1 MDITKQK
8 RIDSL
13 LNASHNSDAEKE
25 YLRKRILEI
34 FQDSE
39 EGKKVLGELDKEDED
54 ASKEGKKGRRNSDPT
69 SKSKGNNQ
77 QEIFFLSY
85 SLSYGYPL
93 LSAWMGDKLFI
104 ISQTIDI
111 IVPSGSQT

>member
-77 QEIFFLSY
+77 QEFFFCHLPFLTGILSFR
-85 SLSYGYPL
+85 L
-93 LSAWMGDKLFI
+93 
-104 ISQTIDI
+104 
-111 IVPSGSQT
+111 GSVINYL